1 MKTEFKSSFIK
12 DLKKV
17 KSDKLKQ
24 QLLDVIAQIET
35 SKSMTELD
43 HMKKLRGA
51 DNYYRIRIGNYR
63 LGLKVV
69 NDVVI
74 VIRFMDR
81 KDIYRYFP

>member
-12 DLKKV
+12 DLKKI
-17 KSDKLKQ
+17 KADKLKQ

-81 KDIYRYFP
+81 KDIYRNFP

>member
-1 MKTEFKSSFIK
+1 MKTEFKSSFVKDVKKIK
-12 DLKKV
+12 
-17 KSDKLKQ
+17 SGKLKQ

-35 SKSMTELD
+35 SKNLSELENA
-43 HMKKLRGA
+43 KKLRGA
-51 DNYYRIRIGNYR
+51 ENYYRIHIGSYR

-69 NDVVI
+69 DHVVI

>member
-12 DLKKV
+12 DLKKI
-17 KSDKLKQ
+17 KSDKVKQ

-43 HMKKLRGA
+43 HTKKLRGA
-51 DNYYRIRIGNYR
+51 ENYYRIRIGSYR

-69 NDVVI
+69 NDVVF